1 MALIK
6 EPLEIDFFVE
16 PKPLSDTERIAISD
30 FIKSYK
36 KQNSKK
42 KIITISRRSCLI
54 SARLKP

>member
-6 EPLEIDFFVE
+6 EPLDVDFFVE
-16 PKPLSDTERIAISD
+16 PKPLSDSERIAISD

-42 KIITISRRSCLI
+42 KIINAKKIQL
-54 SARLKP
+54 AAAVA